1 MTKSASAGR
10 RCATTPAHTWTREFP
25 ARPEQVGQARRF
37 LARALEGCPPAD
49 DAVLCLSE
57 LASNSVLHSDSRRPG
72 GKFTV
77 HAEMRCGDYVRVEV
91 RDGGGPWEEHPHA
104 DGRAHG
110 LAIVRD
116 LAAESGIDGNAAT
129 GWIAWARLD
138 CPGGGRCGPCCRDR
152 RCCDHREAGTVG
164 AGRDDVPVMRT
175 ESRIGRRFWRAG
187 RRRPGWPGLA
197 ARG

>member
-1 MTKSASAGR
+1 
-10 RCATTPAHTWTREFP
+10 
-25 ARPEQVGQARRF
+25 
-37 LARALEGCPPAD
+37 
-49 DAVLCLSE
+49 
-57 LASNSVLHSDSRRPG
+57 
-72 GKFTV
+72 
-77 HAEMRCGDYVRVEV
+77 VRVEV

-138 CPGGGRCGPCCRDR
+138 WPGGGRCGPCCRDR